1 MDAFTVKIQRRP
13 VSSLRGPGQTPH
25 HEMEWFFDTTEG
37 FPSST
42 SIMVGKNTYS
52 ARADLEEFLPAQ
64 GKLANAA
71 SRL

>member
-1 MDAFTVKIQRRP
+1 MDALKVKIQRRP
-13 VSSLRGPGQTPH
+13 VASVRDREQTAH
-25 HEMEWFFDTTEG
+25 HEMEWFFATTEG